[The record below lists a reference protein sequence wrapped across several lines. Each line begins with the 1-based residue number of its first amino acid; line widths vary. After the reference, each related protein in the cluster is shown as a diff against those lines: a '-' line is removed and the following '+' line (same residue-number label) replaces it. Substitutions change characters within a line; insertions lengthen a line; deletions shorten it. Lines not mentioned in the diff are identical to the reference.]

1 MGTSTRKLILL
12 ITLVFGLANS
22 APLFMLPM
30 ESDADSNI
38 TALWENSLMQVL
50 KEADFEPVKIEMTY
64 FGECENIDCVISKAR
79 SAGAQGL
86 FRGRL
91 KKSGDDSVSVRL
103 HIDWLAGGTTPQT
116 SVQGMAALSWDNV
129 IKSGILHKLFSGI
142 TGNSVETEP
151 EENKKTIIKVETNPD
166 NAVIMLDGEAICY
179 SPCDF
184 SADEISNAQISAYWH
199 SGENMWAAKRTVKL
213 TGDTAKFFLELKR
226 SFAETEIR
234 TNPEKALV
242 FRDNVLKLNSKP
254 LGKTP
259 YVLRGL
265 PGETQLRIF
274 HKGYND
280 TLINVNIDAV
290 EKQIQFVQLSP
301 VTEPQK
307 IAEQNLFA
315 KSQTKR
321 NVGLGLLGGSAGPL
335 IAGIVLCK
343 MAQDDY
349 KHAKDLKNELKY
361 HSSIGAEN
369 FKAKIAENH
378 KAVKDGD
385 SKMVYGG
392 SLIGLSLLLAGVGFA
407 MSF

>member
-1 MGTSTRKLILL
+1 MSKNLISILMFAGFA
-12 ITLVFGLANS
+12 VS

-30 ESDADSNI
+30 ESDADSSI
-38 TALWENSLMQVL
+38 TALWENSLTQVL
-50 KEADFEPVKIEMTY
+50 KETGFEPVRVEMAH
-64 FGECENIDCVISKAR
+64 FEECENIDCVISRAR
-79 SAGAQGL
+79 SSGAQGL

-116 SVQGMAALSWDNV
+116 SVQGTAALSWDNA

-142 TGNSVETEP
+142 TGNSVEMEP
-151 EENKKTIIKVETNPD
+151 EEDKKTIIKVETNPD
-166 NAVIMLDGEAICY
+166 NAVIMLNGEAICY

-184 SADEISNAQISAYWH
+184 SANEISSAQISAYWH

-226 SFAETEIR
+226 SFAETQIR

-242 FRDNVLKLNSKP
+242 FPSNVLELNSKP

-321 NVGLGLLGGSAGPL
+321 NIGLGLLGGSAGPL
-335 IAGIVLCK
+335 IVGIVLCK
-343 MAQDDY
+343 MAQNDY
-349 KHAKDLKNELKY
+349 DHAKNLKKELELP
-361 HSSIGAEN
+361 SIGAGN
-369 FKAKIAENH
+369 FEAKVAENH

-392 SLIGLSLLLAGVGFA
+392 GLIGLSLLLAGVGFA